1 MRMRTLKLALIAVS
15 TLVVAGAWL
24 GSGEDLPFAPSDYY
38 VFSLGPAVADLPA
51 LAQTAE
57 AEGYTVVRYNEDG
70 SIAPSG
76 GSTATDALVATDRL
90 LAIDS
95 GRFLLRVVG
104 ESFTYAVRSATSGI
118 ELVFSP
124 TTAQATESVI
134 SILLELQSLGAIG
147 GEIDFAYR
155 AYARDALKGP
165 EPPVGARIES
175 DLYWLT
181 VAEDWQAFAAAR
193 GLTLVGLRVEVIAE
207 LLPGRAV
214 PERFIPY
221 VTSESESLARFHLP
235 IDELIPLA
243 SSGVVDLVR
252 APYEPVAP

>member
-1 MRMRTLKLALIAVS
+1 MRMRTLKLALIAAS

-24 GSGEDLPFAPSDYY
+24 GSAEDLPFAPSNYY
-38 VFSLGPAVADLPA
+38 VFSLGPAVADLTA
-51 LAQTAE
+51 LAQTAD
-57 AEGYTVVRYNEDG
+57 AEGYTVVRYGEDG
-70 SIAPSG
+70 SIAASD
-76 GSTATDALVATDRL
+76 GSATIDAAAERL

-124 TTAQATESVI
+124 ATAMAMESVV

-181 VAEDWQAFAAAR
+181 VAEDWQTFAAAS

-207 LLPGRAV
+207 LLPEATV
-214 PERFIPY
+214 PERFAPY
-221 VTSESESLARFHLP
+221 VTSASDSLARFHLP

-243 SSGVVDLVR
+243 WSGVVDLVR

>member
-1 MRMRTLKLALIAVS
+1 MRTRTVILALVVTS

-24 GSGEDLPFAPSDYY
+24 GSSEDLPFAPTDYY
-38 VFSLGPAVADLPA
+38 VFSLGPGIADLAA
-51 LAQTAE
+51 LSRAVE
-57 AEGYTVVRYNEDG
+57 AEGYTVVRYGEDG
-70 SIAPSG
+70 SISASG
-76 GSTATDALVATDRL
+76 DATATDALVTAERL

-104 ESFTYAVRSATSGI
+104 ESYTYAVRSATAGA

-124 TTAQATESVI
+124 QTDQAMEAVI
-134 SILLELQSLGAIG
+134 SILLEIQSLGAIG
-147 GEIDFAYR
+147 SEVDFAYR

-193 GLTLVGLRVEVIAE
+193 GFTLVGLRVEVIAD
-207 LLPGRAV
+207 LLPGATV
-214 PERFIPY
+214 SDRFAAY
-221 VTSESESLARFHLP
+221 VTSESESLARLHIP
-235 IDELIPLA
+235 IDELVPFA

-252 APYEPVAP
+252 VPYEPVAP